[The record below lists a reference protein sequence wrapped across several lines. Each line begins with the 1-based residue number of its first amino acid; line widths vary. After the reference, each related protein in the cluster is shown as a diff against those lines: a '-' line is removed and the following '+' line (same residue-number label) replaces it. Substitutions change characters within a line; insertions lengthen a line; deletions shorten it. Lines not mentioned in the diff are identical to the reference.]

1 MWFKNLYFFK
11 LDEKIEA
18 SAEKLHDMM
27 TAKVFSPCSPTQ
39 KESFGWIEPLGEK
52 SSSLTHAVSQYTL
65 ITLARQERILP
76 ATVVRETLDERVS
89 EIEVAEDRKVS
100 NKEKKELKEAI
111 EFELLP
117 RAFTR
122 TQKVDAWLDSKGG
135 WLVVNTSSAKRAED
149 VSGLLRKCLGSFA
162 VSLPSTETPVSDT
175 MTRWL
180 STTELPEPFDFGQ
193 ECELV
198 SSQDDKSKV
207 IVRNHSLLDDTVQN
221 HLSAGKQVSK
231 LSLEWSEKLRFT
243 LTEDLQ
249 IKKLQ
254 FLDVM
259 DEAFEETDPQSHE
272 ERVDIE
278 FALMTGEVSDCW
290 QQLLK
295 VLSE

>member
-1 MWFKNLYFFK
+1 MWFKNLYIFK
-11 LDEKIEA
+11 LDEKIEE
-18 SAEKLHDMM
+18 SAEKLHEMM
-27 TAKVFSPCSPTQ
+27 EPKIFKPCSPTQ
-39 KESFGWIEPLGEK
+39 RESFGWIEPLGEK
-52 SSSLTHAVSQYTL
+52 SSSLTHAVQHYTL

-89 EIEVAEDRKVS
+89 EIEIAEDRKVS

-122 TQKVDAWLDSKGG
+122 TQKVDAWLDTKGG

-149 VSGLLRKCLGSFA
+149 ISGLLRKCLGSFA
-162 VSLPSTETPVSDT
+162 VSLPSMEIPVTTT

-180 STTELPEPFDFGQ
+180 STTELPAPFDFGQ

-198 SSQDDKSKV
+198 SQQDDKSKV

-221 HLSAGKQVSK
+221 HLNAGKQVSK
-231 LSLEWSEKLRFT
+231 LSLEWAEKLRFV

-259 DEAFEETDPQSHE
+259 DDAFEETDPQSHE

-295 VLSE
+295 ILSD